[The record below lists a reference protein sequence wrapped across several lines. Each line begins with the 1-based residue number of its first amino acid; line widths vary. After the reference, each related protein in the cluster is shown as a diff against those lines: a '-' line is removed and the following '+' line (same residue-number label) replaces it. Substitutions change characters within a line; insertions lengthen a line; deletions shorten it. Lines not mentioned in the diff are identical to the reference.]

1 MTQIKPHHRRTKTS
15 FGGVVAIFSC
25 VAAALCIGG
34 AAEAADWATNLYPT
48 SYIGNPIVQPRVEKK
63 VGAKNGEAKNGEEKN
78 GDKAFEVD
86 SEHIFGFT
94 QGSDIGEK
102 GELEF
107 ETEPTAAIG
116 KRFGTY
122 LQTAH
127 ETSFKYSVTDD
138 FRVSP
143 GFLFVTHDI
152 RNVPGFDDQKE
163 SDLAGAGAEIRYRI
177 FNREKAPFGLTFT
190 FEPAWSRI
198 DELTGEHVQQYGSA
212 LGLLLD
218 KEIIHNRLYGAINFF
233 YELSATHL
241 KTTGEWTD
249 DLAVQTDVALSYQ
262 FLPGWLL
269 GVEAQYAQQYE
280 GLGLNRLKGEAL
292 YVGPTFFTRLGDR
305 ANISAAWDIQVAG
318 KAVDE
323 PGKLDLIN
331 FERHRFRNRL
341 AILLNSK

>member
-1 MTQIKPHHRRTKTS
+1 MTQIQSHPRRAKLHSTTS
-15 FGGVVAIFSC
+15 WRFAC
-25 VAAALCIGG
+25 AASAVLCIGG
-34 AAEAADWATNLYPT
+34 TAQAADWATNLYPT
-48 SYIGNPIVQPRVEKK
+48 SYIGKPLVQPRVEKK
-63 VGAKNGEAKNGEEKN
+63 IGAANTGEDKN

-107 ETEPTAAIG
+107 ETEPTAAFG
-116 KRFGTY
+116 KRWGAYF
-122 LQTAH
+122 QTAQG
-127 ETSFKYSVTDD
+127 TLFKYSVTDD

-163 SDLAGAGAEIRYRI
+163 ADLAGVGAEIRYRI

-190 FEPAWSRI
+190 FEPGWNRV
-198 DELTGEHVQQYGSA
+198 DELTGQHVQQYGSA
-212 LGLLLD
+212 FGFLLD

-233 YELSATHL
+233 YELSATHE
-241 KTTGEWTD
+241 KMTGEWTHD
-249 DLAVQTDVALSYQ
+249 SAAETDVALSYQ

-269 GVEAQYAQQYE
+269 GVEARYLQQYE

-292 YVGPTFFTRLGDR
+292 YVGPTFFTRLGEH
-305 ANISAAWDIQVAG
+305 ANISAAWDFQVAG

-323 PGKLDLIN
+323 PGNLDLLN
-331 FERHRFRNRL
+331 FERHRLMLRL
-341 AILLNSK
+341 SILLNPKD